1 MPCSPIRL
9 WMNRALFVG
18 GDLLGVVGF
27 LLVGDGEELGLALDL
42 CGCGVVMS
50 GFRQG
55 LGSGAYSGSGNDSH
69 EREDDDCG
77 DEPELEESV
86 KVFHGFLCSLC
97 IGGCALGLSV

>member
-1 MPCSPIRL
+1 M
-9 WMNRALFVG
+9 
-18 GDLLGVVGF
+18 GF
-27 LLVGDGEELGLALDL
+27 LGLGDGEELCLALDL

-55 LGSGAYSGSGNDSH
+55 FGSGTGSMCGDDSH

-97 IGGCALGLSV
+97 IGGCALGLSI